1 MLVVFP
7 DTLVQLW
14 YIDVV
19 GLIFLILYLGAAPYR
34 DSWPSKVQVAA
45 LVQLE
50 FTYITATLFFER
62 DPDDSV
68 GVALVVCNC
77 VVAMLLVVAVGRGV
91 GEISTQ
97 LGELGLKWA
106 DDGSAV
112 TLPPPLAEHDLDTHL
127 YVSHTWKHAAEQCA
141 VIRSLLVTMMPSC
154 TFRIA
159 DDNVLTHSADKRRRQ
174 EVEEAMRRLEED
186 VRRSA
191 VVLVFLT
198 IEYIGSNQCLRELRT
213 AYRERK
219 PLLIL
224 READPNFGA
233 AAPRL
238 QP

>member
-97 LGELGLKWA
+97 LGELGLQWA
-106 DDGSAV
+106 DDGSVV
-112 TLPPPLAEHDLDTHL
+112 TLPPPRAEHGLDTHL
-127 YVSHTWKHAAEQCA
+127 YVSHTWRHAAEQCA
-141 VIRSLLVTMMPSC
+141 VIRSLLVTMLPSC

-159 DDNVLTHSADKRRRQ
+159 DDSVLTHAADKNSRR
-174 EVEEAMRRLEED
+174 VYEEAMRRLEED
-186 VRRSA
+186 VSHSA

-213 AYRERK
+213 AYRLRK

-224 READPNFGA
+224 READPTFGA